1 MTSHETQPILS
12 IRGLSK
18 RYGDFEALSGIDLD
32 VARGE
37 FVALLGPSGCGK
49 STTLMAVAGFVEPD
63 AGSIV
68 LAGNDITAL
77 APDKRHMGMV
87 FQDYALF
94 PHMSVLE
101 NVAFPLR
108 MRKVSRREREEK
120 ALAALETVQLPRKSI
135 YARPS
140 ELSGGQRQR
149 VAVARALVFD
159 PVMLLMDEPLAAL
172 DRRLRQHLQY
182 ELRHLQA
189 RIDTTVIY
197 VTHDQEEALVLAD
210 RIVVMRNGQF
220 EQVGKPRDIY
230 DSPANAFVAGFLG
243 ESNSAPAHVVQRDSG
258 AVRAVINGTEDPIE
272 VPGDFAPAEGLFVV
286 RPERLRVHA
295 AGENSGASLRAQII
309 DIAFLGDRLRAELQL
324 SDELAWT
331 ANIPIRDV
339 MGTEHLLARGNEVR
353 VSWAPADGRLLPDNR
368 GT

>member
-1 MTSHETQPILS
+1 MISHATQPILS

-18 RYGDFEALSGIDLD
+18 RYGSFEALSGIDLD
-32 VARGE
+32 VTRGE

-68 LAGNDITAL
+68 LSGNDITAL
-77 APDKRHMGMV
+77 APDKRRMGMV

-94 PHMSVLE
+94 PHMSVLD

-108 MRKVSRREREEK
+108 MRKVPRREREEK
-120 ALAALETVQLPRKSI
+120 ALAALETVQLPKKSI
-135 YARPS
+135 HARPS

-210 RIVVMRNGQF
+210 RIVVMRNGRF
-220 EQVGKPRDIY
+220 EQVGRPRDIY

-243 ESNSAPAHVVQRDSG
+243 ESNSAPAHVVRRESAG
-258 AVRAVINGTEDPIE
+258 VRAIINGSGDPIE
-272 VPGDFAPAEGLFVV
+272 VPGNFAPDQGLFVV
-286 RPERLRVHA
+286 RPERLRVQA
-295 AGENSGASLRAQII
+295 PDQRSSTSLPAQII
-309 DIAFLGDRLRAELQL
+309 DVAFLGDRLRAELRL
-324 SDELAWT
+324 ADDLAWT
-331 ANIPIRDV
+331 ASIPIRDAL
-339 MGTEHLLARGNEVR
+339 GAEQLLARGNDVR
-353 VSWAPADGRLLPDNR
+353 ISWLAGDGQLLPTD
-368 GT
+368 TAL